1 MSKFKVEVGGYVSC
15 FRKRILTIYA
25 DTEEEAK
32 EKAMDKFSDLVQTK
46 SGDLLEGCQVD
57 DIYEI

>member
-1 MSKFKVEVGGYVSC
+1 MSKFKVEVGGCVSC
-15 FRKRILTIYA
+15 FRTRTLTIYA

-32 EKAMDKFSDLVQTK
+32 EKA
-46 SGDLLEGCQVD
+46 VD